1 MRIRR
6 RRRVFGARW
15 GFDLGNDELAVA
27 EDDYEL
33 DDEDF
38 ATDED

>member
-1 MRIRR
+1 MVA
-6 RRRVFGARW
+6 RVMFW
-15 GFDLGNDELAVA
+15 SSMTILIWNDDELAVA